1 MPKCPHCGSDLQPGV
16 RFCAGCGSA
25 VHSSD
30 TGSLPAQ
37 LPQESHPAEQTQQTQ
52 SSQPQQWS
60 PQPRPQW
67 APPPAQWAPAPEAQW
82 SPPPE
87 QHWAPQPEQHWAPG
101 PEQQWAP
108 QPEPRWA
115 PPTDAQWPAQPGHE
129 PPVLPLVPP
138 AYEPPAYESPP
149 PARQPRTMSR
159 GPVLIIASAA
169 LLVVAA
175 VAVVIVFRHVSHSP
189 SAAASPS
196 TTTVA
201 QAPPPGQP
209 TDTVTAPDTAA
220 PETTEPPVTTMDE
233 ASARTA
239 LDQQVS
245 TDHTAVEQLVGSWVP
260 QLSAKKVGLV
270 ADGITYDYES
280 ILSDYQ
286 NEVAQY
292 PGALLLKSGDYSSFK
307 FPGFYVTVA
316 PQSFGSAA
324 AANQWCDS
332 QNIDADDCFA
342 KRLMHTGGYQGNTV
356 GRK

>member
-1 MPKCPHCGSDLQPGV
+1 
-16 RFCAGCGSA
+16 
-25 VHSSD
+25 
-30 TGSLPAQ
+30 
-37 LPQESHPAEQTQQTQ
+37 
-52 SSQPQQWS
+52 
-60 PQPRPQW
+60 
-67 APPPAQWAPAPEAQW
+67 
-82 SPPPE
+82 
-87 QHWAPQPEQHWAPG
+87 
-101 PEQQWAP
+101 
-108 QPEPRWA
+108 
-115 PPTDAQWPAQPGHE
+115 
-129 PPVLPLVPP
+129 
-138 AYEPPAYESPP
+138 
-149 PARQPRTMSR
+149 MSR
-159 GPVLIIASAA
+159 GPVVIIASAA
-169 LLVVAA
+169 LLVIAA

-189 SAAASPS
+189 APSAAASQS

-201 QAPPPGQP
+201 QAPQAVQP
-209 TDTVTAPDTAA
+209 TDTTSDTTAPQ
-220 PETTEPPVTTMDE
+220 TTEPPVTTMDE
-233 ASARTA
+233 TSAQTA

-280 ILSDYQ
+280 ILNDYQ
-286 NEVAQY
+286 NQVAQH

-332 QNIDADDCFA
+332 QNIDADNCFA